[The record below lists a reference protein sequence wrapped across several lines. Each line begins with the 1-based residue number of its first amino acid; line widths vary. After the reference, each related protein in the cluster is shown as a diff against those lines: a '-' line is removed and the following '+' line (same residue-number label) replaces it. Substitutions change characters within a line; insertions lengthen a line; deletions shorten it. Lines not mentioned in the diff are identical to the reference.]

1 MVADTL
7 GFRHCHWENSCLDTY
22 VDSTSE
28 GLADVQGGLPL
39 EACVARSSECEHDG
53 QREQE
58 TARAQSNLS
67 LG

>member
-1 MVADTL
+1 M
-7 GFRHCHWENSCLDTY
+7 FR
-22 VDSTSE
+22 
-28 GLADVQGGLPL
+28 GGLPL
-39 EACVARSSECEHDG
+39 EACVTRSSECEHDG